1 MTEFCNDD
9 TEQCYE
15 RGLCADK
22 VVIIPVQETLI
33 YPGYSEDN
41 VPTHD
46 IALLILTHPVTF
58 SSYIQPICLPTPSD
72 DDYEDDGEEESEL
85 MVTGWGNTQPLSFSS
100 KDFVSATVLQYLEVR
115 SLSNEECSVQWDR

>member
-15 RGLCADK
+15 RGQCADK

-46 IALLILTHPVTF
+46 IALLVLTHPVTF

-72 DDYEDDGEEESEL
+72 EDDDGEEESEL
-85 MVTGWGNTQPLSFSS
+85 MVTGWGNTQPLSFSR
-100 KDFVSATVLQYLEVR
+100 KDFVSATVLQYLDVR